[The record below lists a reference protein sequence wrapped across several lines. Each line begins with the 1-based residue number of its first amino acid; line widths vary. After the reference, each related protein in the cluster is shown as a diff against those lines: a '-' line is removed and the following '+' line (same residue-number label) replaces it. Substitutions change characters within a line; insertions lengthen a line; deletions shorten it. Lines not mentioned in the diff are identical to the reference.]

1 MHGTTKMRNSGLID
15 IVFRSDVDV
24 EYIDHM
30 GDDRRVAE
38 AAWVSTKGKAAEE
51 GDEKRIPGLINYL
64 ARDRHGS
71 PFEHAVFTWR
81 VRCPIFVIRE
91 IHRHR
96 IASYNEESG
105 RYTQLKPEFYIPAR
119 DRNLTQTGKP
129 GHYIFSPGSDEQFNA
144 VEQGHIEIATY
155 SYHNYERL
163 LGRGIAKEVA
173 RMTLPLNIYSS
184 FYLTMNARALMN
196 FLSLRTEKEG
206 STFPSHPQKEIQMVA
221 DEMEEQWADIMPL
234 TWRAFNDNGRV
245 AP

>member
-1 MHGTTKMRNSGLID
+1 MTEI
-15 IVFRSDVDV
+15 IFRSDVDV

-38 AAWVSTKGKAAEE
+38 AAWVSTKGAAAHE
-51 GDEKRIPGLINYL
+51 GDDKRIPGLINYL

-119 DRNLTQTGKP
+119 ERNLTQIGKP
-129 GHYIFSPGSDEQFNA
+129 GHYQFHPGSDFQYGETID
-144 VEQGHIEIATY
+144 GHRDIASAAY
-155 SYHNYERL
+155 SNYQNL
-163 LGRGIAKEVA
+163 LNIGVAKEVA

-184 FYLTMNARALMN
+184 FYVTMNARALMN
-196 FLSLRTEKEG
+196 FLSLRTERED

-221 DEMEEQWADIMPL
+221 DEMEEIWADIMPV
-234 TWRAFNDNGRV
+234 TWKAFNDNGRV

>member
-1 MHGTTKMRNSGLID
+1 MAELI
-15 IVFRSDVDV
+15 FRSDVDV

-30 GDDRRVAE
+30 GNDRRVAE
-38 AAWVSTKGKAAEE
+38 AAWVSTAGAKV
-51 GDEKRIPGLINYL
+51 DEKKAEGIPGLINFL

-71 PFEHAVFTWR
+71 PFEHAVITYR

-105 RYTQLKPEFYIPAR
+105 RYTQLQPEFYLPAR

-129 GHYIFSPGSDEQFNA
+129 GHYQFHPGDDEQFN
-144 VEQGHIEIATY
+144 ETYWGHRSIAEM
-155 SYHNYERL
+155 SYRNYQDL
-163 LGRGIAKEVA
+163 LDLGVAKEVA

-184 FYLTMNARALMN
+184 FYVTMNARALMN
-196 FLSLRTEKEG
+196 FISLRTENELARV
-206 STFPSHPQKEIQMVA
+206 PSHPQKEIQMVA
-221 DEMEEQWADIMPL
+221 DEMEEIWADIMPL

>member
-1 MHGTTKMRNSGLID
+1 MAD
-15 IVFRSDVDV
+15 IIFRSDVDV

-30 GDDRRVAE
+30 GSDRRVAE
-38 AAWVSTKGKAAEE
+38 AAWVSTKGAKAEE
-51 GDEKRIPGLINYL
+51 GEEERIPGLINFL

-71 PFEHAVFTWR
+71 PFEHCVFTWR

-129 GHYIFSPGSDEQFNA
+129 GHYQFHPGDDEQWGSTKA
-144 VEQGHIEIATY
+144 GHEYVAMT
-155 SYHNYERL
+155 SYANYESL
-163 LGRGIAKEVA
+163 LNIGVAKEVA

-184 FYLTMNARALMN
+184 FYVTMNVRGLMN
-196 FLSLRTEKEG
+196 FISLRTENENARV
-206 STFPSHPQKEIQMVA
+206 PSHPQKEIQMVA
-221 DEMEEQWADIMPL
+221 DEMEEIWADIMPL
-234 TWRAFNDNGRV
+234 TWKAFNDNGRV